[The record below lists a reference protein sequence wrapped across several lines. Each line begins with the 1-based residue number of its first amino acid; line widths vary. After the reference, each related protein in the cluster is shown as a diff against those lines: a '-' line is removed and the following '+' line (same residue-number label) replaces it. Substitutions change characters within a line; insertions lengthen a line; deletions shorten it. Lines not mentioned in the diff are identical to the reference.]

1 MKAHALLAAA
11 ALILAACANAPD
23 EGSREGAPATFVI
36 VQPSHNERL
45 VVRTSDPTVI
55 AAARAELAKPLAE
68 RTLHLHGRLLRG
80 DGGYNEGWS
89 WRVEEWSLVEMSMEL
104 CDGWPSDVEEKL
116 DYWVNSVG
124 SFCPWASRVEVE
136 LD

>member
-1 MKAHALLAAA
+1 MKAHALLAVA
-11 ALILAACANAPD
+11 ALILAACANTAA
-23 EGSREGAPATFVI
+23 EGSREGALATFVI

-55 AAARAELAKPLAE
+55 AAKPLAE

-124 SFCPWASRVEVE
+124 SFCPWASRVEAE